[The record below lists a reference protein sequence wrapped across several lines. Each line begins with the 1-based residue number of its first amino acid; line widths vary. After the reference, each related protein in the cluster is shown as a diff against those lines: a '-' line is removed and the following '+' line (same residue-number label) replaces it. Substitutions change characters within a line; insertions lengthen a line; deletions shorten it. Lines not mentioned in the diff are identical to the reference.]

1 MSALTWPN
9 GTPVTQAEWDEIE
22 RKDAADEAAYVLE
35 HGRFNVWRDR
45 KINLAGS
52 RVTQLGDWL
61 VKLGYRIQGDPQIG
75 VNESFVI
82 GETYGQIDAWK
93 AGGRVAALLTAM
105 LEHGVGTRES
115 SLTPEEL
122 AAETTMTADRVR
134 ELLDNAIATQDELQ
148 QISTGIFA
156 AQRAQFDAQRAQADW
171 ESYVEG
177 HSEA

>member
-9 GTPVTQAEWDEIE
+9 GTPVTVAEWNEMK
-22 RKDAADEAAYVLE
+22 RKDAADHAAYVLE
-35 HGRFNVWRDR
+35 HGRFNVWRDSE
-45 KINLAGS
+45 INVAGS
-52 RVTQLGDWL
+52 RVEQFGDWL
-61 VKLGYRIQGDPQIG
+61 VKLGCRIQGNAQIG
-75 VNESFVI
+75 VDEACKL
-82 GETYGQIDAWK
+82 GETFGQIDAWK

-105 LEHGVGTRES
+105 LDRGVGLRKY

-134 ELLDNAIATQDELQ
+134 ELLGNAVATQDELQ
-148 QISTGIFA
+148 QISTGIGA
-156 AQRAQFDAQRAQADW
+156 ARHAQLDW